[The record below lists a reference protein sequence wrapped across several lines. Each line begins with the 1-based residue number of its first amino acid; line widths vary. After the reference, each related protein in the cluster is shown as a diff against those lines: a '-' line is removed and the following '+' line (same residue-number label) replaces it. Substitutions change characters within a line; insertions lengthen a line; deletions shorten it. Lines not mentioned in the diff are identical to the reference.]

1 MQNMVVEID
10 FEGRRYRGVLERE
23 GPCPQVGVVLEV
35 GLWVYVY
42 VYVCVYVC
50 ACMRVRACVY
60 EWGAGGGKGVRA
72 CVCM

>member
-1 MQNMVVEID
+1 MQNMVLEID
-10 FEGRRYRGVLERE
+10 FEGRRYRGVQERE
-23 GPCPQVGVVLEV
+23 GPCPQVGIVLEV

-60 EWGAGGGKGVRA
+60 E
-72 CVCM
+72 